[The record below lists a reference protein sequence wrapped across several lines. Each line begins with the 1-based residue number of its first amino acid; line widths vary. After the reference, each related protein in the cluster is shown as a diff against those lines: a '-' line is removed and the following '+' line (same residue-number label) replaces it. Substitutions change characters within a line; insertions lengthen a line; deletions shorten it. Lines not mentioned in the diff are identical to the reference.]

1 MVVASLV
8 VSLLSVLVAIASVVY
23 ARRTAVAADRSAKA
37 ADDSAQAAK
46 GSLAIEA
53 ARRLEERR
61 PRLSGRI
68 KKFRRPYELW
78 VTLES
83 DEPLSSLELHIPS
96 GQGVSFRPNANGV
109 ETLPGANAAC
119 CAFSHT
125 AGEPDSMDP
134 RDTMTWPVEVVRG
147 LNNRTIQIEATCYG
161 EHDEVWE
168 SVLIEAPIVLPDP
181 ST

>member
-8 VSLLSVLVAIASVVY
+8 VALVSVLVAIASVVY
-23 ARRTAVAADRSAKA
+23 ARQTAVAADRSAKA
-37 ADDSAQAAK
+37 ADESAQAAK

-61 PRLSGRI
+61 PRLRGRI
-68 KKFRRPYELW
+68 KKVRRPYELW

-83 DEPLSSLELHIPS
+83 DERLSLLELHIPP
-96 GQGVSFRPNANGV
+96 GQGVSFSPNADGV
-109 ETLPGANAAC
+109 DTPPGANAAC

-125 AGEPDSMDP
+125 GDEPDSMDP
-134 RDTMTWPVEVVRG
+134 RDTMTWPVEIKRG

-168 SVLIEAPIVLPDP
+168 SVLIEAPIVLPDQ
-181 ST
+181 SI

>member
-8 VSLLSVLVAIASVVY
+8 VSFVSVLVAIVSVVY
-23 ARRTAVAADRSAKA
+23 ARQTGVAADRSAKA

-68 KKFRRPYELW
+68 KKVRGTYALL

-83 DEPLSSLELHIPS
+83 DERLSLLELYIS
-96 GQGVSFRPNANGV
+96 SDKGVHFRANAEGV
-109 ETLPGANAAC
+109 ETPSSANAAW

-125 AGEPDSMDP
+125 GGEPDSMEP
-134 RDTMTWPVEVVRG
+134 RETMAWPVEVKRG
-147 LNNRTIQIEATCYG
+147 INNRTIQVEATCHG
-161 EHDEVWE
+161 EDDELWE
-168 SVLIEAPIVLPDP
+168 SVLIEAPIESDRL
-181 ST
+181 T